1 VLAQAQ
7 VGDDARLEHRHDVRG
22 ARHAVAGPDLLG
34 DARAAE
40 DLAALEHA
48 DVEAG
53 AGQIGGGGQAVVA
66 AADDDGVVTDDFV
79 SLLDAPWRAQPF
91 AARRSVGRLPFQGM
105 ARRRQVLVVM
115 CAGLFLVQLDVS
127 IVNVAL
133 PSIRIELHASAAAL
147 QWVVDGYAIALA
159 GLMLA
164 GGTVGD
170 LHGHRRVVLAGLGLF
185 GAASLAAGA
194 APGAGVLVAARV
206 AQGAG
211 AALLL
216 PGTLAIIVHAFPG
229 EAERARAIG
238 AWAAVAGLSLPAGPL
253 LGGLLVAGPGWRWV
267 FLVNLPVVV
276 AAAALTARLV
286 RESADPRGRRLDRA
300 GVVLGTVTLA
310 AATFA
315 LIEAGSEGPRAPV
328 VVAAAALAAAAG
340 VAFVAV
346 ERRSPAPMLPPAL
359 FRRRRFTIANGLA
372 GTMNL
377 GSLGVIYVLT
387 LFLQVVQGRSPAA
400 AGLAVVPL
408 FAPVAALAP
417 LSGRLTGRLGPGAPA
432 VAGLL
437 VAAAGLALLGTA
449 PADAPYLRL
458 LPALLLWGAGLGLLT
473 SAVVAAAVGAV
484 EPERAGL
491 ASAVNNTARQA
502 GGALGIAAFG
512 ALAGD
517 AARPGFVHGFHLAA
531 LLAAGLY
538 AVAAVPAL
546 ALGRR

>member
-1 VLAQAQ
+1 MA
-7 VGDDARLEHRHDVRG
+7 GRRL
-22 ARHAVAGPDLLG
+22 
-34 DARAAE
+34 
-40 DLAALEHA
+40 
-48 DVEAG
+48 
-53 AGQIGGGGQAVVA
+53 I
-66 AADDDGVVTDDFV
+66 
-79 SLLDAPWRAQPF
+79 
-91 AARRSVGRLPFQGM
+91 
-105 ARRRQVLVVM
+105 LVVM

-133 PSIRIELHASAAAL
+133 PSIRADLRPSAAGL

-159 GLMLA
+159 SLMLA

-170 LHGHRRVVLAGLGLF
+170 LHGHRRVVLCGLALF
-185 GAASLAAGA
+185 GFASLAAGA
-194 APGAGVLVAARV
+194 APSAGVLVGARV
-206 AQGAG
+206 LQGVG

-216 PGTLAIIVHAFPG
+216 PGTLAIITHAFPG
-229 EAERARAIG
+229 DAERARAIG
-238 AWAAVAGLSLPAGPL
+238 MWAAVAGLSLPAGPV

-286 RESADPRGRRLDRA
+286 RESADPRGRRLDGPGIA
-300 GVVLGTVTLA
+300 LGAIALA

-315 LIEAGSEGPRAPV
+315 FIDAGRAGAGAPA
-328 VVAAAALAAAAG
+328 VVAAGAVALAALAA
-340 VAFVAV
+340 FVRV
-346 ERRSPAPMLPPAL
+346 ERRAEDPMLPPAL
-359 FRRRRFTIANGLA
+359 FRRPRFTAANAVA

-377 GSLGVIYVLT
+377 GSLGCIYVLT
-387 LFLQVVQGRSPAA
+387 LFLQVLQRRSPLG

-417 LSGRLTGRLGPGAPA
+417 LSGRLTGRFGPRWPM

-437 VAAAGLALLGTA
+437 VAAAGLALLARAT
-449 PADAPYLRL
+449 PATPYAALV
-458 LPALLLWGAGLGLLT
+458 PAFVLWGGGLGLLT

-512 ALAGD
+512 ALAGE
-517 AARPGFVHGFHLAA
+517 AARPGFVAGFHAAA
-531 LLAAGLY
+531 LIAAGLY
-538 AVAAVPAL
+538 VAATVPTL
-546 ALGRR
+546 AFVRS